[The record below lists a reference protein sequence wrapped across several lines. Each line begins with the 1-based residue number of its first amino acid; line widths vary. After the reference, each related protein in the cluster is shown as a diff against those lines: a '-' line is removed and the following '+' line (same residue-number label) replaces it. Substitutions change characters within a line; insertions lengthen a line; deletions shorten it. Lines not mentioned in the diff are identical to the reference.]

1 MYYKIHHKKDKD
13 ILFSAMHRPQKVDMI
28 VFEKLAFR
36 K

>member
-1 MYYKIHHKKDKD
+1 MHYKIHHKMDKN
-13 ILFSAMHRPQKVDMI
+13 ILFSAMHRLQKVDMI